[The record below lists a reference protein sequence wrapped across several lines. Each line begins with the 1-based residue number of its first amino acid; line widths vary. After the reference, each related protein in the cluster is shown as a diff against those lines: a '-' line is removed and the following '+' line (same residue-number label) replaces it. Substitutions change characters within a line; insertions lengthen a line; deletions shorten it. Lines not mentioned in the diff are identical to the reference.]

1 MIKYII
7 GDVKHIGLDHIVVDN
22 SGLGYK
28 IWASDKTLIKFEV
41 NKNYLVH
48 IYMAVRE
55 DSIDL
60 YGFFDDK
67 ELEFFELLI
76 SVTSIGPKNALSILS
91 SLEVDQIQKAIN
103 TNDINLLTQAKGVGK
118 KTASRII
125 LELSDKVSKLD
136 DLDLGQPVSFTADLE
151 ASIDALT
158 NLGYPRNEVIKAMNK
173 VETDQRDIEDIIKD
187 CIIVLSSK

>member
-28 IWASDKTLIKFEV
+28 IWASDKSLIKFEV

-55 DSIDL
+55 DAIDL

-136 DLDLGQPVSFTADLE
+136 DLDLGQQVSFTGDLE

>member
-28 IWASDKTLIKFEV
+28 IWASDKSLIKFEV

-55 DSIDL
+55 DAIDL

-136 DLDLGQPVSFTADLE
+136 DLDLGQQVSFTADLE

-187 CIIVLSSK
+187 CIMVLSSK

>member
-28 IWASDKTLIKFEV
+28 IWASDKSLIKFEV

-55 DSIDL
+55 DAIDL

-136 DLDLGQPVSFTADLE
+136 DLDLGQQVSFTGDLE

-187 CIIVLSSK
+187 CIMVLSSK